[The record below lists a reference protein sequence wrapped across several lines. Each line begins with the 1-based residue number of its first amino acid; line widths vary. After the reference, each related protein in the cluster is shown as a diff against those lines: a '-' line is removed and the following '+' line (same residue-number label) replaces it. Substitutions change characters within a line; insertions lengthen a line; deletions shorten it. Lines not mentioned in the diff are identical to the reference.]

1 MLTIFH
7 AITCNV
13 LLNFILLYY
22 NIISGKQVEFP
33 RYSKTKE
40 LHLGS
45 PVRTA
50 PKEANQLMLIGFFNA
65 FPGGAEIH
73 KLLIIC

>member
-1 MLTIFH
+1 ML
-7 AITCNV
+7 V
-13 LLNFILLYY
+13 LR
-22 NIISGKQVEFP
+22 IIIKVGK
-33 RYSKTKE
+33 